1 MSEAGE
7 PGCVPWLDWKAS
19 IFVLPLAWLGMGG
32 SFCMLGERV
41 DESILALDI
50 SDLVVDAVDRPG
62 EGFWLERV
70 GSTSLRGD

>member
-1 MSEAGE
+1 
-7 PGCVPWLDWKAS
+7 
-19 IFVLPLAWLGMGG
+19 
-32 SFCMLGERV
+32 MLGERV

-70 GSTSLRGD
+70 GSTPLRGD